1 MSQTQKCRGTATK
14 IKKGSDGSLVVTYHN
29 TDVVT
34 KLADGTI
41 ILKTGGYKSPTTR
54 TRQNQASNEFG
65 LGYGVF
71 QKDFSWFVDWKGV
84 TLPFDGDEITL
95 PA

>member
-1 MSQTQKCRGTATK
+1 MGQTAVVRGRATNVK
-14 IKKGSDGSLVVTYHN
+14 EVDGELVVRYHA

-34 KLADGTI
+34 RKADGTI
-41 ILKTGGYKSPTTR
+41 ILKTGGWKTLTTR
-54 TRQNQASNEFG
+54 TRQNQAAHQFN
-65 LGYGVF
+65 LGYSVQ
-71 QKDFSWFVDWKGV
+71 QKDYAWYVHYKGA